1 MPVHSRAKSRS
12 RSGRRMLT
20 PSIVPGAMLIAID
33 GPAGAG
39 KSTVA
44 RAVAAALGFT
54 YLDTGAMYRSVAL
67 ALLQDPSVDP
77 ARLRIEVGDRIR
89 LDGRDVTEDIRTP
102 QAGEQASRV
111 SSDPAVRAAMVDK
124 QRELIASGDWVAEGR
139 DIGTVVAPDAELK
152 IWLTASPQER
162 ARRRAAE
169 LGLDVETVLR
179 DQALRDERDATR
191 DHSPMEPAPDAV
203 EVDTTGLDIDQVVAK
218 IVELVRR

>member
-1 MPVHSRAKSRS
+1 
-12 RSGRRMLT
+12 
-20 PSIVPGAMLIAID
+20 MLIAID

-54 YLDTGAMYRSVAL
+54 YLDTGAMYRSVGL
-67 ALLQDPSVDP
+67 ARLDDPAADP
-77 ARLRIEVGDRIR
+77 ARLRIELGERIR
-89 LDGRDVTEDIRTP
+89 LDGRDVTEEIRTP

-111 SSDPAVRAAMVDK
+111 SSDPVVRAAMVEK
-124 QRELIASGDWVAEGR
+124 QRELISSGDWVAEGR

-179 DQALRDERDATR
+179 EQALRDERDATR
-191 DHSPMEPAPDAV
+191 DHSPMEPAQDAI
-203 EVDTTGLDIDQVVAK
+203 EVDTTGLDIDEVVAK